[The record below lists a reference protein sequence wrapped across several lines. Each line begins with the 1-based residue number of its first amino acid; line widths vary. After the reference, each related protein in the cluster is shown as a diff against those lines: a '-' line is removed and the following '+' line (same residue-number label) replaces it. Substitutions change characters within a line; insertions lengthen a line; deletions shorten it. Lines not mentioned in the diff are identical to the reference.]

1 MPGRGLCRNQLS
13 PVQGAEQFWSRLLR
27 DGLGKQAHVGV
38 FRNHGLRVSRSRPDF
53 VAVTRDEFVGLGGRG
68 WKVAGLWVTKPQD
81 ISIFRNFGEGGW
93 CSYENVAVFVFR

>member
-1 MPGRGLCRNQLS
+1 MVWESRHTWEFSIITACVSLS
-13 PVQGAEQFWSRLLR
+13 C
-27 DGLGKQAHVGV
+27 
-38 FRNHGLRVSRSRPDF
+38 PDF
-53 VAVTRDEFVGLGGRG
+53 VVVTRDEFVGLGGRG